1 MNPIKNLSLGKKLG
15 LAFGLLL
22 ILQLLTGGAGWY
34 VKQRMGGVV
43 DYLSGPAWSAADGA
57 METQIH
63 IEAQVIEVLRMTLP
77 GADLSGLRASLAAA
91 TKNAD
96 EALARVTASALLPK
110 AELDRLRQDHDALEL
125 SQAQLLA
132 ALAVAETNPEALV
145 AAQQDYAQ
153 KAGAAIETL
162 GKVEELGDATFESQA
177 ALVDELRATINLVL
191 ACTIGLGFVATLFL
205 TWASVNSVAAPVARV
220 AQELREIASASGSL
234 RVRLPVTSEDEVGQ
248 LASAFNAFM
257 GKLQGT
263 IDSIAELSN
272 NLATAS
278 NQLSAATSTVSNSIS
293 QQQEETDQIA
303 TAVNELAASAQAIA
317 STTSTANAASDRS
330 QSRAQEGRSVI
341 GTVMSSITG
350 LAQDVQG
357 ATTAILDLERNSNDI
372 GRVLEVIR
380 AIAEQTNLLALNAAI
395 EAARAG
401 DQGRGFAVVA
411 DEVRTLAQRTGEST
425 EEIHQMIDG
434 LQSAIRRVS
443 STMELS
449 RQQAVSTAET
459 AHHAESALEAIGTAV
474 DESRRLN
481 SEIAGAT
488 DEQQNVTSS
497 VHHTVLKIHQH
508 MIDNAAA
515 AEESS
520 RTADHLRELAQR
532 LNASLAQFRTT

>member
-1 MNPIKNLSLGKKLG
+1 MNLIRNVSLGNKLG
-15 LAFGLLL
+15 LAFGLLFVM
-22 ILQLLTGGAGWY
+22 QLVTGSAGWY
-34 VKQRMGGVV
+34 AKQRIGGVV
-43 DYLSGPAWSAADGA
+43 EYLAGPAWSAADGA
-57 METQIH
+57 METQINV
-63 IEAQVIEVLRMTLP
+63 EAQVIEVLRMGLP
-77 GADLSGLRASLAAA
+77 GADLPNLRASLAKA
-91 TKNAD
+91 TR
-96 EALARVTASALLPK
+96 ETEESLTRVTASELLPK
-110 AELDRLRQDHDALEL
+110 AEIERLRRDHDALQRSE
-125 SQAQLLA
+125 AALLA
-132 ALAVAETNPEALV
+132 ALATQNTHPEALA
-145 AAQQDYAQ
+145 AAQQAYAQ
-153 KAGAAIETL
+153 QAAAVIETL
-162 GKVEELGDATFESQA
+162 GKIEELGDATFESEAKLVA
-177 ALVDELRATINLVL
+177 ALESQVNAVL
-191 ACTIGLGFVATLFL
+191 AGALAAGIALTLLL
-205 TWASVNSVAAPVARV
+205 TWASMNAVAAPVARV
-220 AQELREIASASGSL
+220 ARELRQIASASGSL
-234 RVRLPVTSEDEVGQ
+234 KVRLPVDSEDEVGQ

-257 GKLQGT
+257 AKLQGT
-263 IDSIAELSN
+263 LDSIGELSN
-272 NLATAS
+272 NLASAS
-278 NQLSAATSTVSNSIS
+278 NQLSAATNSVSSSIS

-303 TAVNELAASAQAIA
+303 TAINELAASAQSIA

-341 GTVMSSITG
+341 GSVMSSITG

-434 LQSAIRRVS
+434 LQNAIRRVS

-459 AHHAESALEAIGTAV
+459 AHHAESALEAIGSAV

-532 LNASLAQFRTT
+532 LNSSLSQFRTS